1 MIRKQ
6 MKQMD
11 PEKDYLSDKLPA
23 PKLVTLES
31 DWVKAEIERVVQ
43 NNQQRQQDNSMKDDV
58 TMMESEYT
66 VVEEPV
72 QRTVQAFEK
81 AIDQATV
88 NLET

>member
-1 MIRKQ
+1 
-6 MKQMD
+6 
-11 PEKDYLSDKLPA
+11 
-23 PKLVTLES
+23 
-31 DWVKAEIERVVQ
+31 
-43 NNQQRQQDNSMKDDV
+43 MKDDV